1 MIIIYEKYRKGLSFD
16 LACRR
21 VISNGVTHE
30 WGFSLSED
38 EIRRASKVLYKLLTY
53 LKSKSA

>member
-1 MIIIYEKYRKGLSFD
+1 MIIIYEKYRIGQSFD

-21 VISNGVTHE
+21 VISNGATHE
-30 WGFSLSED
+30 WGFSLSEG
-38 EIRRASKVLYKLLTY
+38 EIRQASKILYKLLAY